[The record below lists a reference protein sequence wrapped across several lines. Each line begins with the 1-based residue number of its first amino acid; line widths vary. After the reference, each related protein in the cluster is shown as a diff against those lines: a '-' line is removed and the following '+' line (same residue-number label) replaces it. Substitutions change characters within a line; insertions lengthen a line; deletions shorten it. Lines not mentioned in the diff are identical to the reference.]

1 MRLNHLDILEQ
12 CFRDKL
18 RGYSKQEV
26 DTFLHL
32 VADDFKE
39 MTEEIEL
46 LTKKL
51 AHKEKIIK
59 ELQETREKLEE
70 NKKAVSEPPAKTL
83 EEIKQLKKQVAEKD
97 QLIRELKETQKANR
111 NDGGQ
116 TQITPEMLKEK
127 ARRIINVAR
136 DHADQFTQK
145 AEQKLSSL
153 KQDISKLQLE
163 KKNLLEVIKNTA
175 QNHLE
180 KLGKKPGT
188 RDADHVSKDK
198 KM

>member
-1 MRLNHLDILEQ
+1 MRLNLLDILEL

-83 EEIKQLKKQVAEKD
+83 EEIKQLKKLVAEKD

-127 ARRIINVAR
+127 ARKIIIVAR
-136 DHADQFTQK
+136 DHADHFTQ
-145 AEQKLSSL
+145 
-153 KQDISKLQLE
+153 
-163 KKNLLEVIKNTA
+163 
-175 QNHLE
+175 
-180 KLGKKPGT
+180 
-188 RDADHVSKDK
+188 
-198 KM
+198 

>member
-70 NKKAVSEPPAKTL
+70 NKNPELDFRGISIPWHLTKELVSYFPKAKT
-83 EEIKQLKKQVAEKD
+83 
-97 QLIRELKETQKANR
+97 N
-111 NDGGQ
+111 
-116 TQITPEMLKEK
+116 
-127 ARRIINVAR
+127 
-136 DHADQFTQK
+136 
-145 AEQKLSSL
+145 SSL
-153 KQDISKLQLE
+153 ML
-163 KKNLLEVIKNTA
+163 
-175 QNHLE
+175 
-180 KLGKKPGT
+180 
-188 RDADHVSKDK
+188 DHY
-198 KM
+198 